1 MKPCGAKEKGARH
14 LGPASRCLPT
24 TFSPTARLWLE
35 PGLWE
40 KGKKVCSSLTM
51 CQVCCHM

>member
-51 CQVCCHM
+51 YQVYCHM